1 MLLCGSGPV
10 RQVPDTTLNLHF
22 QFFNFTS
29 GVKRERW
36 ITGYGIGSKF
46 EARGSRK
53 GLTPIVTDATDF
65 SPGGRIRRN
74 AHPYTSRVTAAM
86 WCGLG
91 VFGVGLLFGSFL
103 NVCISRLPARESVV
117 KPGSHCMSCG
127 HAVRWYDNVPIL
139 SWVVLRGRCRD
150 CGAGISWRYPAV
162 ELGVGVWF
170 WISAVRMYDL
180 RALAIDNWWLVP
192 GERALTVG
200 FATLGFLLIGLMVM
214 DWQTQRLPDAF
225 TLTGIGIGFVLVC
238 VRAFFLAPGVGD
250 IVLNTTHQLRMSS
263 PGSFQA
269 QGNVF
274 LTGTEAMVLGRVA
287 AIAGA
292 ALILLTVR
300 WLYKAVRKRDGMGM
314 GDVKLLAMIA
324 AFLGFWEAL
333 LALFAGV
340 VAASIFGAVLM
351 ARGKAGTA
359 TRLPLGSS
367 LAAGGLFATVCG
379 TRILGWYAG
388 LLR

>member
-1 MLLCGSGPV
+1 
-10 RQVPDTTLNLHF
+10 
-22 QFFNFTS
+22 
-29 GVKRERW
+29 
-36 ITGYGIGSKF
+36 
-46 EARGSRK
+46 
-53 GLTPIVTDATDF
+53 
-65 SPGGRIRRN
+65 
-74 AHPYTSRVTAAM
+74 
-86 WCGLG
+86 
-91 VFGVGLLFGSFL
+91 
-103 NVCISRLPARESVV
+103 
-117 KPGSHCMSCG
+117 
-127 HAVRWYDNVPIL
+127 
-139 SWVVLRGRCRD
+139 
-150 CGAGISWRYPAV
+150 
-162 ELGVGVWF
+162 
-170 WISAVRMYDL
+170 MYDL

-324 AFLGFWEAL
+324 AFLGFSESL

-340 VAASIFGAVLM
+340 VAASVFGVALM